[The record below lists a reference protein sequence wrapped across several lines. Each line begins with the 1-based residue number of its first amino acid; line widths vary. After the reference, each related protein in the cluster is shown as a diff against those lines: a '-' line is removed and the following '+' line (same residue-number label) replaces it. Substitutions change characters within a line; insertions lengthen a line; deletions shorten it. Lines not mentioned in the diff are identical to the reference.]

1 MARTESLDLRVKWSV
16 AEKVSLAPFE
26 VVFLT
31 LRKTSFKRFKSIP
44 LLILLLYKSLICE
57 FFECKVRKNGQ
68 QKRATC
74 FLTLLQIV
82 FKSNVARLP
91 ATNQTCLAT
100 NQLLVAGFE
109 KC

>member
-16 AEKVSLAPFE
+16 AEKVFLAPFE

-57 FFECKVRKNGQ
+57 FFECKVRKNVQ
-68 QKRATC
+68 RVSQHCCK
-74 FLTLLQIV
+74 L
-82 FKSNVARLP
+82 S
-91 ATNQTCLAT
+91 
-100 NQLLVAGFE
+100 
-109 KC
+109 